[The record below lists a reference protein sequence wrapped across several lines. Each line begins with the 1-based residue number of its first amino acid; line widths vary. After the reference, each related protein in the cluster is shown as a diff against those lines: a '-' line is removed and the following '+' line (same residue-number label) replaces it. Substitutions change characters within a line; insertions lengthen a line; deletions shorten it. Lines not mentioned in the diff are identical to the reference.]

1 MYSLSP
7 ERKTIAPGPISRA
20 LRFLIWAATSS
31 LDLPGVTL
39 NDLPSMKMLS
49 LLAMLRTASWD
60 WAMASVETL
69 DIMATVAAMSV
80 ADLHLGPVILL
91 SCEGRRPFW
100 PGGTPF
106 RQRKSGVVLMQ
117 INGGPMHGEEPAT
130 TGPGVGRLCHLIAS
144 SKEFGFSVST
154 ADLMAA

>member
-1 MYSLSP
+1 
-7 ERKTIAPGPISRA
+7 
-20 LRFLIWAATSS
+20 
-31 LDLPGVTL
+31 
-39 NDLPSMKMLS
+39 
-49 LLAMLRTASWD
+49 
-60 WAMASVETL
+60 MASVETL

-117 INGGPMHGEEPAT
+117 INGAPMHGEEPAT
-130 TGPGVGRLCHLIAS
+130 TGPGVGRLRHLIAS

-154 ADLMAA
+154 ADLMAAVAFQAPTRMVFRPKISISKSSANPCRPS